1 MGCLG
6 DEDTENG
13 AGWLSGTRELVAIAI
28 AAPTSMICAFGLA
41 KELLVY
47 GTDEIIAF

>member
-1 MGCLG
+1 MGTPRTGPDGSG
-6 DEDTENG
+6 DEEPG
-13 AGWLSGTRELVAIAI
+13 AVAI

-47 GTDEIIAF
+47 GTDEIIVF

>member
-1 MGCLG
+1 MSG
-6 DEDTENG
+6 DGDTENG
-13 AGWLSGTRELVAIAI
+13 AGWLSGTREPGAVAI

-47 GTDEIIAF
+47 GMDEIIVF